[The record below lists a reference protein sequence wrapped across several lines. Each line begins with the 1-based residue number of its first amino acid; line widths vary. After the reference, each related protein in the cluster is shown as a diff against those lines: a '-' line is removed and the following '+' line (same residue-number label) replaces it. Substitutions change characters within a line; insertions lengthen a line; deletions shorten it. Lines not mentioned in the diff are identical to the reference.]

1 MSEENVEV
9 ARHSL
14 DAFADRNLDALRD
27 DFSQDAVMY
36 APEGWPEGGLFDGRE
51 AIMRQM
57 LRLQEDWQTQNMTV
71 PRIDSRDEWVVVEFR
86 WDATGAGSGLSVEM
100 SLTGAWRI
108 DAGKI
113 VELRF
118 FRNWDKALEAAG
130 LRE

>member
-1 MSEENVEV
+1 MSQENVEI

-14 DAFADRNLDALRD
+14 DAFTDRNLDALRD

-36 APEGWPEGGLFDGRE
+36 APEGWPDGALFDGRE

-57 LRLQEDWQTQNMTV
+57 LRLQEDWQRQNMAV
-71 PRIDSRDEWVVVEFR
+71 PRIEDHDDWVVVEFLWEAR
-86 WDATGAGSGLSVEM
+86 GAGSGVPIQM

-118 FRNWDKALEAAG
+118 FWDWDKALDAAG
-130 LRE
+130 LRA